1 MKKAFLLL
9 VLLGLL
15 GLVGRQVYT
24 KLSESGTAGP
34 RGRGN
39 PAVAVEV
46 HPVRRGAIR
55 DVGMFTGTLH
65 PRSQFRVAPR
75 IGGRLERLLVHM
87 GDRIAPGSLVA
98 VLDQGEYV
106 QQVEQARA
114 ELEVARAQL
123 EESRSALEI
132 AGRELERARALRE
145 KKIASESEL
154 DEAEAEFKVQTA
166 KQRVARAQVTQ
177 RAAALEAARVR
188 LSYTRIQAGGD
199 GAGSL
204 WVVGERFVDEGT
216 MLAPN
221 QAVVSLLDIGTVV
234 AVIHVIEKDYPKVR
248 VGQAAAV
255 ATEAFPEER
264 FPGRIVRLAPLL
276 KETSRQARVEIEI
289 PNPDARL
296 KPGMFVRAEIEFAR
310 RGDALLV
317 PADAL
322 VRREGRRGVFAVDTR
337 EMRARFVPVTVG
349 IVGDGEAEILEP
361 SLEGPV
367 VTMGHHL
374 LEDGSP
380 VLLPGGPAPRGAGS

>member
-34 RGRGN
+34 RGRGK

-46 HPVRRGAIR
+46 HSVRRGAIR
-55 DVGMFTGTLH
+55 DVGVFTGTLH
-65 PRSQFRVAPR
+65 PRSQFRIAPR
-75 IGGRLERLLVHM
+75 IGGRLERLLVHV

-166 KQRVARAQVTQ
+166 KQRVARAQVAQ
-177 RAAALEAARVR
+177 RAAALEAAQVR

-204 WVVGERFVDEGT
+204 WVVGERFVDEGA

-221 QAVVSLLDIGTVV
+221 QAIVSLLDIGTVV

-255 ATEAFPEER
+255 AAEAFPEER

-310 RGDALLV
+310 HEDALLV
-317 PADAL
+317 PLDAL
-322 VRREGRRGVFAVDTR
+322 VRREGRRGVFSVDSVER
-337 EMRARFVPVTVG
+337 RARFVPVTIG
-349 IVGDGEAEILEP
+349 IVGGGEAEVLDP
-361 SLEGPV
+361 PLEGPV

-380 VLLPGGPAPRGAGS
+380 VLLPGGPAPLGAGS

>member
-15 GLVGRQVYT
+15 GLVGWQVYT

-34 RGRGN
+34 RPRQK
-39 PAVAVEV
+39 PAVAVETQ
-46 HPVRRGAIR
+46 PMRRGTIR
-55 DVGMFTGTLH
+55 DVGVFTGTLH
-65 PRSQFRVAPR
+65 PRSRFVVAPK
-75 IGGRLERLLVHM
+75 IGGRLERLLVHV
-87 GDRIAPGSLVA
+87 GDRLTPDRLVA

-132 AGRELERARALRE
+132 AGRELEGARALRE
-145 KKIASESEL
+145 KQIASESEL

-166 KQRVARAQVTQ
+166 KQRVARAQVVQ
-177 RAAALEAARVR
+177 KQAALEAAEVR
-188 LSYTRIQAGGD
+188 LSYTRIRAGGG
-199 GAGSL
+199 GADSY
-204 WVVGERFVDEGT
+204 WAVGERFVDEGA

-221 QAVVSLLDIGTVV
+221 QAIVSVLDIGAVI
-234 AVIHVIEKDYPKVR
+234 AVIHVIEKDYPKVE
-248 VGQAAAV
+248 VGQVAAV
-255 ATEAFPEER
+255 SAEAFPGER
-264 FPGRIVRLAPLL
+264 FAGRIVRLAPLL

-310 RGDALLV
+310 RGDAVLV
-317 PADAL
+317 PPDAL

-337 EMRARFVPVTVG
+337 EMRARFVPVTLG
-349 IVGDGEAEILEP
+349 IVSGDAAELLEP
-361 SLEGPV
+361 PLEGAV
-367 VTMGHHL
+367 VTLGHHL

-380 VLLPGGPAPRGAGS
+380 VLLPGGPTPAGAKP

>member
-1 MKKAFLLL
+1 MKKAFFLL
-9 VLLGLL
+9 VVLGLL

-24 KLSESGTAGP
+24 KLSGPGAGGQ
-34 RGRGN
+34 RTRGN

-55 DVGMFTGTLH
+55 DVSMFTGTLH

-75 IGGRLERLLVHM
+75 IGGRLEELRVHV
-87 GDRIAPGSLVA
+87 GDRIAPGTLVA
-98 VLDQGEYV
+98 VLNQGEYAQEV
-106 QQVEQARA
+106 AQARA
-114 ELEVARAQL
+114 ALEVARAQL

-132 AGRELERARALRE
+132 AGRELERVKALRE

-154 DEAEAEFKVQTA
+154 DEAGAEFKVQTA
-166 KQRVARAQVTQ
+166 KQRVARAQVAQ
-177 RAAALEAARVR
+177 RAAVLEAAQVR
-188 LSYTRIQAGGD
+188 LSYTRIQAAGD

-221 QAVVSLLDIGTVV
+221 QAIVSLLDIGTVV

-255 ATEAFPEER
+255 SAEAFPGER

-289 PNPDARL
+289 PNPDVRL
-296 KPGMFVRAEIEFAR
+296 KPGMFVRAEIEFDR
-310 RGDALLV
+310 RENALLV
-317 PADAL
+317 PVEAL
-322 VRREGRRGVFAVDTR
+322 VQREGRRGVFAVDTR
-337 EMRARFVPVTVG
+337 EARARFVPVTLG
-349 IVGDGEAEILEP
+349 IVGPGEAEVLEP
-361 SLEGPV
+361 PLESPV

-374 LEDGSP
+374 LENGSP
-380 VLLPGGPAPRGAGS
+380 VLLPGGPTSKGAGS